1 MKRSEGHQGSDP
13 AGPCETRRKTLA
25 IDNLHPTE
33 RVTQRKS
40 AARIHELMGELRRHV
55 LDHRDPPFR
64 DVAVTSSH

>member
-1 MKRSEGHQGSDP
+1 MKRSEESSGVRSGRSVQTD
-13 AGPCETRRKTLA
+13 EKTLA

-40 AARIHELMGELRRHV
+40 AARIHELMGELRRRV

-64 DVAVTSSH
+64 DVAVASSH